1 MTSIDLPVP
10 EFGRAVIEDNRKDGY
25 WVETFKFGEDEV
37 PGLVASGLASG
48 EIEFL
53 DNPIAAA
60 KHEAKAKGEEFYAS
74 EIDITG
80 PWKKY
85 QVAKFDSPVAVV
97 AVDINRNGLTDIV
110 VCHDY
115 GPFMLECDPK
125 GGWISWLENPGR
137 ENLGKEPWKLRMI
150 GRWPAM
156 HRMKAGYFTQKSVME
171 IVAASVVCGPHDKI
185 TPIPI
190 IRFQAPEDVLNA
202 TEWQRSIIDDENFT
216 VIHELT
222 VKKFNGPTGLDSIM
236 VSSREGANWLY
247 YEEGSWKRQ
256 LLSSGEPKEERQQPN
271 SLSPGSG
278 DHWGTG
284 CADAGKIGDDPFA
297 YIATLDPFHGTTAC
311 VLSKVGRGMKDT
323 QWRRHILDI
332 YGTPNQLM
340 KYGDGPGHYIVCAD
354 FDGDGD
360 DEFLLA
366 LFGSLDRDKDMESI
380 VPTKGPNP
388 NKGIMYYKAI
398 DVEKGLFAK
407 WKIAEESSARIAI
420 GNFTGSDK
428 LDLISVEYNVPRY
441 YEEPKPVITLHVN
454 KFAKPNPAVTE
465 RHIVPTV
472 WDNEGLVYLARP
484 KEVKSQQS
492 FPLIEVANYAIS
504 IEIHPLGAKIPVGK
518 KDGIKVLY
526 GSVADIEGTR
536 TALGLPPFPRIAP
549 ISSEDKELSADK
561 EKGAIILRI
570 VSLGEPGV
578 WEKAGDVPVKT
589 TFNTK
594 ELGLEFPDL
603 KFTKVEDLWWGDNFK
618 GVDFTNMSGFHFRF
632 QDDKSQIAHLQ
643 FWTAGHNVN
652 CGVHN
657 HGNDIFQEIHI
668 CLSPGT
674 ETGGMWRLKE
684 GKEPESAGPDD
695 FDKVPLPRL
704 NEHGGLWYRDSY
716 GDAVRG
722 HNNVVSYPWHKWQG
736 GKGKNVDVWLALEF
750 NPDLAQ

>member
-1 MTSIDLPVP
+1 
-10 EFGRAVIEDNRKDGY
+10 
-25 WVETFKFGEDEV
+25 
-37 PGLVASGLASG
+37 
-48 EIEFL
+48 
-53 DNPIAAA
+53 
-60 KHEAKAKGEEFYAS
+60 
-74 EIDITG
+74 
-80 PWKKY
+80 
-85 QVAKFDSPVAVV
+85 
-97 AVDINRNGLTDIV
+97 
-110 VCHDY
+110 
-115 GPFMLECDPK
+115 
-125 GGWISWLENPGR
+125 
-137 ENLGKEPWKLRMI
+137 
-150 GRWPAM
+150 
-156 HRMKAGYFTQKSVME
+156 
-171 IVAASVVCGPHDKI
+171 
-185 TPIPI
+185 
-190 IRFQAPEDVLNA
+190 
-202 TEWQRSIIDDENFT
+202 
-216 VIHELT
+216 
-222 VKKFNGPTGLDSIM
+222 M

-247 YEEGSWKRQ
+247 YEDGSWKRQ
-256 LLSSGEPKEERQQPN
+256 LLSIGEPKEDRQLPN
-271 SLSPGSG
+271 SQSPGSG

-284 CADAGKIGDDPFA
+284 CADAGRIGDDPFA

-323 QWRRHILDI
+323 KWQRHILDI

-340 KYGDGPGHYIVCAD
+340 KYGTVQDTTSSVRILMP
-354 FDGDGD
+354 
-360 DEFLLA
+360 
-366 LFGSLDRDKDMESI
+366 S
-380 VPTKGPNP
+380 KGPNP

-420 GNFTGSDK
+420 GNFSGTNK

-454 KFAKPNPAVTE
+454 KFAKPKPAVTE

-484 KEVKSQQS
+484 NGVKSPQS

-504 IEIHPLGAKIPVGK
+504 VEIHPPGAKIPLEQN
-518 KDGIKVLY
+518 DGIKVLY

-536 TALGLPPFPRIAP
+536 SSLGLPAFPRIAP
-549 ISSEDKELSADK
+549 VTSEDKELSADK
-561 EKGAIILRI
+561 EKGVILLRI
-570 VSLGEPGV
+570 VSVREPSA
-578 WEKAGDVPVKT
+578 WPKAEDVPVKT
-589 TFNTK
+589 TFTTK
-594 ELGLEFPDL
+594 ELGLDFPNL
-603 KFTKVEDLWWGDNFK
+603 KFTKVEDLWWGADFK
-618 GVDFTNMSGFHFRF
+618 GVDFSNMSGFYFRF

-643 FWTAGHNVN
+643 FWTAGPNVD

-674 ETGGMWRLKE
+674 EDGGMWRLKE
-684 GKEPESAGPDD
+684 GKDPKSAGPDD

-736 GKGKNVDVWLALEF
+736 GEKGKNVDVWLALEF

>member
-1 MTSIDLPVP
+1 MASIDLPVP
-10 EFGRAVIEDNRKDGY
+10 EFGLAVIEDNRKDGY
-25 WVETFKFGEDEV
+25 WVETFKF
-37 PGLVASGLASG
+37 A
-48 EIEFL
+48 
-53 DNPIAAA
+53 
-60 KHEAKAKGEEFYAS
+60 
-74 EIDITG
+74 
-80 PWKKY
+80 WKKY

-171 IVAASVVCGPHDKI
+171 IVAASVVWGPHDKI

-202 TEWQRSIIDDENFT
+202 TEWQRSIVDDENFT

-256 LLSSGEPKEERQQPN
+256 LLSSGEPKEDRQQPN

-366 LFGSLDRDKDMESI
+366 LFGSLDRDTYMESI

-420 GNFTGSDK
+420 GNFTGTDR

-454 KFAKPNPAVTE
+454 KFAKPKPAVTE

-484 KEVKSQQS
+484 RKVKSQQS